1 MKITISKMQ
10 SRHLDAL
17 SEIER
22 ACFSRAWSKDALES
36 EIDNENALFLVA
48 ENENEV
54 LGYVGCIFVLGEGSI
69 TNVAVSP
76 KFRRMGVGDA
86 LISALTDNAREM
98 NAEAL
103 FLEVR
108 KSNVAAQNL
117 YKKHGFD
124 FCGLRKNFYREPIE
138 DAYVMHFYL
147 NKNG

>member
-1 MKITISKMQ
+1 MQ
-10 SRHLDAL
+10 SCHLDAL
-17 SEIER
+17 FEIEKL
-22 ACFSRAWSKDALES
+22 CFSRAWSREALES

-48 ENENEV
+48 HSGKEV

-86 LISALTDNAREM
+86 LICALIKNAKEM
-98 NAEAL
+98 NADSI

-108 KSNVAAQNL
+108 KSNDPAQNL

-124 FCGLRKNFYREPIE
+124 ACGLRKNFYRDPTE
-138 DAYVMHFYL
+138 DAYIMHLYL

>member
-1 MKITISKMQ
+1 MEITISKMQ
-10 SRHLDAL
+10 SCHLDAL
-17 SEIER
+17 SEIEKL
-22 ACFSRAWSKDALES
+22 CFSRAWSRESLES

-48 ENENEV
+48 HSENEV

-86 LISALTDNAREM
+86 LISALLKNANEM
-98 NAEAL
+98 GAQTL

-108 KSNVAAQNL
+108 ESNKPAQSL
-117 YKKHGFD
+117 YAKHGFEN
-124 FCGLRKNFYREPIE
+124 CGLRKNFYREPTE
-138 DAYVMHFYL
+138 NAYIMQLYL

>member
-1 MKITISKMQ
+1 MEISVLKMQ

-17 SEIER
+17 SEIEK
-22 ACFSRAWSKDALES
+22 ACFSRAWSRDALES

-48 ENENEV
+48 ENEKEV

-76 KFRRMGVGDA
+76 MFRRMGVGDA
-86 LISALTDNAREM
+86 LISALTQNAKEM
-98 NAEAL
+98 NAQSL

-108 KSNVAAQNL
+108 KSNIAAQNL

-124 FCGLRKNFYREPIE
+124 ACGLRKNFYRDPTE
-138 DAYVMHFYL
+138 DAYIMRL
-147 NKNG
+147 LLKKG

>member
-1 MKITISKMQ
+1 MEITISKMH

-17 SEIER
+17 SEIEK

-48 ENENEV
+48 ESQREV

-76 KFRRMGVGDA
+76 SFRRMGVGDA
-86 LISALTDNAREM
+86 LISALIENAKNM
-98 NAEAL
+98 DAESL

-117 YKKHGFD
+117 YKKHGFEN
-124 FCGLRKNFYREPIE
+124 CGIRKNFYRDPTE
-138 DAYVMHFYL
+138 DANIMRL
-147 NKNG
+147 LLKKG